1 MHFHRHCMH
10 DIRNCISF
18 DANITY
24 SVIVHTQCLYPVP
37 NPMLNIRRWMHFLS
51 HSMHDVRNCISFSAN
66 NLLLYTISSAES
78 NVEHKAETKNMPN
91 HA

>member
-18 DANITY
+18 DANITC

-37 NPMLNIRRWMHFLS
+37 NPTLNIRPTPRICLIMPNVPKTPYIRRWMHDIGWRRPRGCLVFIV
-51 HSMHDVRNCISFSAN
+51 HF
-66 NLLLYTISSAES
+66 
-78 NVEHKAETKNMPN
+78 P
-91 HA
+91 